1 MGSLD
6 KSAFLLRLLTR
17 ESSYKSVAA
26 DEKAAR
32 IAGGVDSWIGGLDAG
47 RSMTSSVQAVSRL
60 T

>member
-1 MGSLD
+1 MVSLD
-6 KSAFLLRLLTR
+6 KSACLLRLLTR

-32 IAGGVDSWIGGLDAG
+32 IAGGADSWIGGLDAG